1 MLEIKDADKFVCIV
15 NKYKNL
21 DDNECD
27 IIEQASQNV
36 KPLVDAIIDYRD
48 IIDSLNKQNAK
59 LQEENCKLD
68 KKLHLVYEELCKYDW
83 KNSTS
88 EQIYNQ
94 LSFLYKT
101 VFDENNMEV

>member
-1 MLEIKDADKFVCIV
+1 MLEIKDADKFVGIV
-15 NKYKNL
+15 NKYKNSE
-21 DDNECD
+21 DNECD
-27 IIEQASQNV
+27 IIEQVSQNV

-59 LQEENCKLD
+59 LQEENCKLN
-68 KKLHLVYEELCKYDW
+68 KKLQLVHEELCKYDW

-101 VFDENNMEV
+101 VFDGNNMEV

>member
-27 IIEQASQNV
+27 TIEQASQNV
-36 KPLVDAIIDYRD
+36 KPLVDAIIDYRN

-68 KKLHLVYEELCKYDW
+68 KKLHLVHEELCKYDW
-83 KNSTS
+83 ENSTS

-94 LSFLYKT
+94 LSSLYKA